1 VISQA
6 DLKRFRALQQKKFRG
21 ESRRYLVQGRKVVA
35 EVLESSARVE
45 VLLASEPAAAF
56 IAPYA
61 AAKRVPVQILA
72 SHELDKIGT
81 FEKGNELIA
90 ITVAPEPLPFRA
102 PVGDE
107 LMLALDGVRDP
118 RNLGSLVRIADWFG
132 VGRVIMSHDC
142 MELYNPK
149 VVQSTMGSLFRV
161 ETRYASLS
169 QELEACRS
177 AGAHVYIAD
186 MDGASIFETEIE
198 RPAVLVL
205 GSESHGHSNA
215 AESVGATV
223 VSIPRFGKAESLN
236 VAMAA
241 SALLTEASRQLVA
254 AGKVV

>member
-1 VISQA
+1 MITQA
-6 DLKRFRALQQKKFRG
+6 DLKRYRALQQKKFRG

-35 EVLESSARVE
+35 ELLESTTRVE
-45 VLLASEPAAAF
+45 VLLASEPAAEH
-56 IAPYA
+56 IKPLA

-90 ITVAPEPLPFRA
+90 IAVAPDPLPFRA
-102 PVGDE
+102 PAGDE

-132 VGRVIMSHDC
+132 AGRLLMSHDC
-142 MELYNPK
+142 MELHNPK

-161 ETRYASLS
+161 ETRYANLA
-169 QELEACRS
+169 QELSACHA
-177 AGAHVYIAD
+177 AGASIYIAD
-186 MDGASIFETEIE
+186 MGGKSIFETEIK
-198 RPAVLVL
+198 RPAVIVL

-215 AESVGATV
+215 TASIGAEV
-223 VSIPRFGKAESLN
+223 VAIPRFGKAESLN

-241 SALLTEASRQLVA
+241 SALLTEASRQLVRA
-254 AGKVV
+254 RP